1 MFYERG
7 IKYFEL
13 VMTAMKM
20 LIPVMASMLVGG
32 CLKFGDDIH
41 LVAPDVTASELEE
54 VSQRTGIVFPQGTTG
69 LGYVFFG
76 SGIDDSLAI
85 KVAIPG
91 GMTTNFLEND
101 LFQGGDGAAASIQIG
116 RGQHWWTPGKLKER
130 KDYRKDLPQGRYVE
144 CTFGREGSRWIA
156 YISWMST

>member
-1 MFYERG
+1 
-7 IKYFEL
+7 
-13 VMTAMKM
+13 MTATKM
-20 LIPVMASMLVGG
+20 LIPVMASLLVGG

-54 VSQRTGIVFPQGTTG
+54 VSRRTGIAFPQGTVG

-85 KVAIPG
+85 KVAIAG

-101 LFQGGDGAAASIQIG
+101 LFQDGDGVAASIQIG
-116 RGQHWWTPGKLKER
+116 RGQSWWAPDKLIER
-130 KDYRKDLPQGRYVE
+130 KDYKRNLPQGRYVE
-144 CTFGREGSRWIA
+144 CTFGKEGDRWIA